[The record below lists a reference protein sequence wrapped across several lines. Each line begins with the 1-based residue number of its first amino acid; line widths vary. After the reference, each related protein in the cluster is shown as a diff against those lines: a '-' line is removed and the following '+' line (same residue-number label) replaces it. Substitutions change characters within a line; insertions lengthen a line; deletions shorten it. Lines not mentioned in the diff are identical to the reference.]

1 MTAILGATSSRL
13 LNRFAYAMFNKATA
27 LTAVAGDDRI
37 PVSDTSADGETKYMT
52 AADLLAGSGMVE
64 TVTATNVLT
73 ASESGKTFFLD
84 AAAGFLTTLPAPAA
98 GLKFTF
104 FVKTA
109 PTSNGYT
116 LAPSG
121 GTADI
126 ICAGFNELEV
136 DTGDDGPYI
145 ADGDTITFVANTAV
159 VGDYVEMT
167 SDGTSWYVRGQ
178 ANADG
183 GITLTKAA

>member
-1 MTAILGATSSRL
+1 M
-13 LNRFAYAMFNKATA
+13 AYGMQPIA
-27 LTAVAGDDRI
+27 LTAAI
-37 PVSDTSADGETKYMT
+37 TLTKAHAFT
-52 AADLLAGSGMVE
+52 DLMLSLAGGF
-64 TVTATNVLT
+64 TA
-73 ASESGKTFFLD
+73 
-84 AAAGFLTTLPAPAA
+84 TLPAPAK
-98 GLKFTF
+98 GLRFKFIVAIAPTTAYI
-104 FVKTA
+104 VKTDGA
-109 PTSNGYT
+109 ANV
-116 LAPSG
+116 LIG
-121 GTADI
+121 GV
-126 ICAGFNELEV
+126 NELEV